1 VEGDKQCNN
10 RVRRSLR
17 RDLFAAAFIQEET
30 SMKLILTLLGVVLLV
45 IAAVYFLVPADQL
58 PGFFPGHETGVT
70 RVHVKHGIVSG
81 VAGVVLIAAGMWMG
95 RR

>member
-1 VEGDKQCNN
+1 
-10 RVRRSLR
+10 
-17 RDLFAAAFIQEET
+17 LFAAAFIQEET

-81 VAGVVLIAAGMWMG
+81 VAGVVLIAAGLWMG